1 MKKINILIFTLSAL
15 VILILSPKGSFSW
28 YNDPKINSPV
38 AAKNVNQV
46 HHTGVSDGAGGA
58 IISWAEKAEGDDFEF
73 DIYAQRIDSHGDP
86 AWSTPVAICTA
97 PGFQGFPQIASD
109 GGGGAIIVWHD
120 SREGWDNNYG
130 NFNIYAQRINGNGQI
145 MWAINGIPICTAPEY
160 QVFQRIVSDGMGGV
174 IITWDDGRNGNHVY
188 AQRVDSGGQI
198 KWQQDG
204 VLVCEGTDL
213 QSDPAISYDG
223 FGGAIIVW
231 IDYRAGGELDIY
243 AQKLDGNGNIMWGP
257 TGVPLSTAVG
267 PQFSGRVTSDGFGG
281 GIFSWIDGRQG
292 EGQYN
297 VYSQRVDS
305 NGTVMWLLQG
315 IPIAADTDGSQWDNA
330 IISDGVGGAIIVWED
345 GRKQDG
351 DTDIYA
357 QRVTAQGVPFWNAGG
372 TPVVTTDEVQIR
384 PTLISDGSGG
394 AFITWMDFYRGGT
407 YWNIYAQHIDGSG
420 QATWKKDGI
429 AVSIA
434 DETQSDP
441 LIISDG
447 SGGSII
453 VWYDGRSETY
463 YNIYAQH
470 VNSLGLLG
478 GGEFRFDT
486 LDIDGNPKTVFAP
499 GELILFKS
507 TWVMPA
513 PLIQGTYQ
521 AESATVI
528 NSYTD
533 FRHQSISYE
542 VR

>member
-1 MKKINILIFTLSAL
+1 
-15 VILILSPKGSFSW
+15 
-28 YNDPKINSPV
+28 
-38 AAKNVNQV
+38 
-46 HHTGVSDGAGGA
+46 
-58 IISWAEKAEGDDFEF
+58 
-73 DIYAQRIDSHGDP
+73 
-86 AWSTPVAICTA
+86 
-97 PGFQGFPQIASD
+97 
-109 GGGGAIIVWHD
+109 
-120 SREGWDNNYG
+120 
-130 NFNIYAQRINGNGQI
+130 
-145 MWAINGIPICTAPEY
+145 
-160 QVFQRIVSDGMGGV
+160 
-174 IITWDDGRNGNHVY
+174 
-188 AQRVDSGGQI
+188 
-198 KWQQDG
+198 
-204 VLVCEGTDL
+204 
-213 QSDPAISYDG
+213 
-223 FGGAIIVW
+223 
-231 IDYRAGGELDIY
+231 
-243 AQKLDGNGNIMWGP
+243 
-257 TGVPLSTAVG
+257 
-267 PQFSGRVTSDGFGG
+267 
-281 GIFSWIDGRQG
+281 
-292 EGQYN
+292 
-297 VYSQRVDS
+297 
-305 NGTVMWLLQG
+305 MWLIQG
-315 IPIAADTDGSQWDNA
+315 IPIADTDGSQWDNA
-330 IISDGVGGAIIVWED
+330 IISDGVGGAIIAWED
-345 GRKQDG
+345 GRKQNG

-372 TPVVTTDEVQIR
+372 TPVATTDEVQIR
-384 PTLISDGSGG
+384 PRLISDGSGG

-453 VWYDGRSETY
+453 VWYDGRFETY

-486 LDIDGNPKTVFAP
+486 LDIDGNPKKVFAP

-513 PLIQGTYQ
+513 PLIQGAYQ